1 MSGLRVF
8 DDALLDRLSSEAR
21 ESPRLRA
28 HHLIHRDHSDLHQRL
43 LIALEPGT
51 YVRPHRHLDPPR
63 DETFVLLRGQVRVLT
78 FDDAGRIADECVLR
92 ERAAARCADVGAGT
106 WHTVQCGAS
115 GSIVLETKA
124 GPFSVVAPNDWPKLV
139 GTEGLARTAV
149 DTRSS
154 AFHQIRR
161 P

>member
-51 YVRPHRHLDPPR
+51 YVRPHRHLQPPR
-63 DETFVLLRGQVRVLT
+63 DETFVVLRGAVTVLI
-78 FDDAGRIADECVLR
+78 FDDEGRPAEQHRLGHGASAV
-92 ERAAARCADVGAGT
+92 CADVGAGVG
-106 WHTVQCGAS
+106 HSVVCGAS
-115 GSIVLETKA
+115 GTVVLECKA
-124 GPFSVVAPNDWPKLV
+124 GPFEPIADRAWLPV
-139 GTEGLARTAV
+139 
-149 DTRSS
+149 
-154 AFHQIRR
+154 
-161 P
+161 